1 MDLNRVELKL
11 ELAKARGMNEGFH
24 DEMQMMKDQF
34 LSEIRLLEET
44 IQMQNE
50 GTWGQSSFKIRV

>member
-1 MDLNRVELKL
+1 MDLSTVTLKL
-11 ELAKARGMNEGFH
+11 ELAKARGMNEGLH
-24 DEMQMMKDQF
+24 DEMKMMKDQF

-50 GTWGQSSFKIRV
+50 GTWGTQNVE